1 MASSSKKT
9 LRFRSGLG
17 SLSMGR
23 SKTPS
28 IDILSYHHRQ
38 ETSTTLPPPPLI
50 PRNRE
55 ATIQEHAR
63 FETVLE
69 ERKNTIRDFITD
81 NPGYDKTLYL
91 FSQDSKIRQLC
102 QRFVEPS
109 YGEERIKGRPASKRC
124 KYAFN
129 AVVLVA
135 IIVSI
140 TVAAVASPLYR
151 RKMFITDGDLRWNWP
166 NLVEVAVGFVFV
178 VEFLVKIVADGFLFS
193 PNAYLLSLWNDIDF
207 LVLLTLLVN
216 IITSLTG
223 GSGSN
228 RFTRSL
234 KAFRALRL
242 INLWPTMRITFYNV
256 SPSSLL
262 SSQSFRY

>member
-1 MASSSKKT
+1 
-9 LRFRSGLG
+9 
-17 SLSMGR
+17 MGR

-28 IDILSYHHRQ
+28 IDFLSYHHRQ

-69 ERKNTIRDFITD
+69 ERKNTIRDFIAE

-91 FSQDSKIRQLC
+91 FYQDSKIRQLC
-102 QRFVEPS
+102 QRFVDPS
-109 YGEERIKGRPASKRC
+109 YGDERIKGKPASKRC

-129 AVVLVA
+129 AVVLIA

-140 TVAAVASPLYR
+140 TVAAIASPLYR

-166 NLVEVAVGFVFV
+166 NLVEVAVGFAFV
-178 VEFLVKIVADGFLFS
+178 VEFLVKIIADGFLFS

-223 GSGSN
+223 GAGSN

-256 SPSSLL
+256 SLAILYLINLL
-262 SSQSFRY
+262 C